1 MKNILAENMRRFG
14 TKNLSKSQ
22 QLSEAPGD
30 DIHMIAEELD
40 PKTWLEKLATDLNT
54 VWETR
59 TGNKLKGQASTVI
72 VAQPGPNEQYIINLP
87 LTNPGGGQ
95 ASPYA
100 TVLSRSIMTT
110 QHGMEAQQRHA
121 ASYGNSLITIIGKT
135 SDKNSY
141 ASKIAKKYDRTGNL
155 QAALKGTINRWV
167 AAYQKQIAVTSTV
180 GK

>member
-1 MKNILAENMRRFG
+1 MERKYLTEWKQFLTESAE
-14 TKNLSKSQ
+14 
-22 QLSEAPGD
+22 D
-30 DIHMIAEELD
+30 DVHMIAEELD

-72 VAQPGPNEQYIINLP
+72 VGQPGPNELYTINLP
-87 LTNPGGGQ
+87 ATNPGGGQ

-100 TVLSRSIMTT
+100 TVLGRSLMTT
-110 QHGMEAQQRHA
+110 QHGLEAQRRHA
-121 ASYGNSLITIIGKT
+121 AGYGNSLITRIGNT
-135 SDKNSY
+135 SDERSY

-167 AAYQKQIAVTSTV
+167 AAYQKQIAVSATISQ
-180 GK
+180 